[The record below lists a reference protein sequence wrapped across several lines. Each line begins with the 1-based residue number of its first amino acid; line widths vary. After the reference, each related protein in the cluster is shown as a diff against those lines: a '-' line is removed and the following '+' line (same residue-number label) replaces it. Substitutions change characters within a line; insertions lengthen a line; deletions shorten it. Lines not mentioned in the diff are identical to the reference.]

1 MRKVKDTKEVS
12 SSDPIFKGKYL
23 YGIGRRK
30 RSVAQVRLYPEK
42 SGVFVNGE
50 EASKFWSKGLLED
63 VLKPLVLTGL
73 DKKFGVVVS
82 VHGGGKAG
90 SSIAARLGIARAL
103 LVHDAKIRIQIKP
116 QGMLKRD
123 SRKKERKKAGMHK
136 ARRGHQFS
144 KR

>member
-1 MRKVKDTKEVS
+1 MKKVNYTKEVS
-12 SSDPIFKGKYL
+12 TSDPILKGKYF
-23 YGIGRRK
+23 YGVGRRK

-42 SGVFVNGE
+42 SGVFVNGK
-50 EASKFWSKGLLED
+50 EADKFWSKGLLED

-73 DKKFGVVVS
+73 DKKFGIVAN
-82 VHGGGKAG
+82 VHGGGKSG
-90 SSIAARLGIARAL
+90 SSIAARLGVARAL
-103 LVHDAKIRIQIKP
+103 LVYDAKIRIQIKP

-123 SRKKERKKAGMHK
+123 SRKKERKKAGLHK